1 MTQASVAAPATLP
14 SARIRRST
22 RTSRFALV
30 GLAVACAILG
40 YLPYGVGQG
49 TTSLLVDFFILMT
62 LGVTWNL
69 LAGYAGLV
77 SVGQQAYIGL
87 GAYAVLWLAQHGLE
101 PFVALPI
108 AAVFCAVASVP
119 ISWLV
124 FRLRGGYFAIGTWA
138 VAEVLYL
145 LTIRDSALG
154 GGTGTNVPGLNGFD
168 PTVLGA
174 YTYWATLVVA
184 VMALLGGYLLLRS
197 RVGLALTAV
206 RDNEHAARAVG
217 VRVDGAKRAVY
228 FAAAL
233 GAGAAGGLLAISQ
246 LNVQAQSVYG
256 VQWSAYMIFVVLI
269 GGIGT
274 LEGPILGTIVF
285 FVLQRTLADYGGW
298 YLIIVGSL
306 AVVMAMFM
314 RHGLWGIAGRFGV
327 KLFPVGY
334 NVMTAPDRPTP
345 AVRDSASPPVPP
357 VPPVPPA
364 ASGPPVP
371 PSPGPAAP
379 SG

>member
-1 MTQASVAAPATLP
+1 MPPPT
-14 SARIRRST
+14 IRRST
-22 RTSRFALV
+22 RTSRLSLV

-40 YLPYGVGQG
+40 YLPYGTGQG
-49 TTSLLVDFFILMT
+49 TTNLLVDFFILMT
-62 LGVTWNL
+62 LGVTWNM

-87 GAYAVLWLAQHGLE
+87 GAYGVLWLAQHGVE

-108 AAVFCAVASVP
+108 AAAFCAVVSAP

-138 VAEVLYL
+138 VADVLFL

-154 GGTGTNVPGLNGFD
+154 GGTGTNIPGLNGFD

-174 YTYWATLVVA
+174 YTYWAALAVA
-184 VMALLGGYLLLRS
+184 IIALLGGYLLLRS

-206 RDNEHAARAVG
+206 RDNEGAARAVG
-217 VRVDGAKRAVY
+217 VRVDGAKRVVY

-233 GAGAAGGLLAISQ
+233 GAGAAGGVVAISQ
-246 LNVQAQSVYG
+246 LNVQAQNVYG

-274 LEGPILGTIVF
+274 LEGPIIGTIVF
-285 FVLQRTLADYGGW
+285 FVLQRTLSDYGGW

-306 AVVMAMFM
+306 AVVMAMYM
-314 RHGLWGIAGRFGV
+314 RQGLWGIAARFGIRI
-327 KLFPVGY
+327 FPVGY
-334 NVMTAPDRPTP
+334 NVMTSPDRATRGVDRTVAPPPGSAQPPTSGPSAPDE
-345 AVRDSASPPVPP
+345 VSGDVP
-357 VPPVPPA
+357 
-364 ASGPPVP
+364 GQ
-371 PSPGPAAP
+371 
-379 SG
+379 

>member
-1 MTQASVAAPATLP
+1 MTGTSAPAAPATP
-14 SARIRRST
+14 APTPPKSSIRRST
-22 RTSRFALV
+22 RTSHLALLGLGIACV
-30 GLAVACAILG
+30 ILAV
-40 YLPYGVGQG
+40 LPFAAGQG
-49 TTSLLVDFFILMT
+49 TTNLLVDFFILLT
-62 LGVTWNL
+62 LGITWNM

-87 GAYAVLWLAQHGLE
+87 GAYGVLWLAQHGVE
-101 PFVALPI
+101 PFLALPI
-108 AAVFCAVASVP
+108 GAAFCAVASVP

-138 VAEVLYL
+138 VAEVLFL

-154 GGTGTNVPGLNGFD
+154 GGTGTNIPGLGGLD

-174 YTYWATLVVA
+174 YTYWAALGVGII
-184 VMALLGGYLLLRS
+184 ALLGGYLLLRS

-206 RDNEHAARAVG
+206 RDNEGAARAVG
-217 VRVDGAKRAVY
+217 VRVDGAKRVVY

-233 GAGAAGGLLAISQ
+233 GAGAAGGVVAISQ
-246 LNVQAQSVYG
+246 LNVQAQNVYG

-274 LEGPILGTIVF
+274 LEGPIIGTIVF
-285 FVLQRTLADYGGW
+285 FVLQRTLSDYGGW

-314 RHGLWGIAGRFGV
+314 RQGLWGLAARFGI

-334 NVMTAPDRPTP
+334 YVMTAPNRATRGVDRAFAPPPGPPQQPTAPPPTP
-345 AVRDSASPPVPP
+345 PPV
-357 VPPVPPA
+357 
-364 ASGPPVP
+364 S
-371 PSPGPAAP
+371 S
-379 SG
+379 

>member
-1 MTQASVAAPATLP
+1 MTEPLVAATPALP
-14 SARIRRST
+14 AASIRRST
-22 RTSRFALV
+22 RTSRLSLV
-30 GLAVACAILG
+30 GLAVACVILG
-40 YLPYGVGQG
+40 YLPFGAGQG
-49 TTSLLVDFFILMT
+49 TTNLLVDFFILMT
-62 LGVTWNL
+62 LGVTWNM

-87 GAYAVLWLAQHGLE
+87 GAYGVLWLAQHGVE

-108 AAVFCAVASVP
+108 AAAFCAVASAP

-138 VAEVLYL
+138 VADVLFL

-154 GGTGTNVPGLNGFD
+154 GGTGTNIPGLNGLD

-174 YTYWATLVVA
+174 YTYWAALVVA
-184 VMALLGGYLLLRS
+184 IIALLGGYLLLRS

-206 RDNEHAARAVG
+206 RDNEGAARAVG
-217 VRVDGAKRAVY
+217 VRVDGAKRVVY

-233 GAGAAGGLLAISQ
+233 GAGAAGGLVAISQ
-246 LNVQAQSVYG
+246 LNVQAQNVYG

-274 LEGPILGTIVF
+274 LEGPIIGTIVF

-314 RHGLWGIAGRFGV
+314 RHGLWGIAARFGI

-334 NVMTAPDRPTP
+334 NVVTAPDRPTRDRAFP
-345 AVRDSASPPVPP
+345 APPGTPQPPPPGPSAPVP
-357 VPPVPPA
+357 
-364 ASGPPVP
+364 
-371 PSPGPAAP
+371 
-379 SG
+379 